1 MITDQRSSKPSK
13 YEFTVKRIT
22 LLQTLLGRADKK
34 TVNKFIDEV
43 RRTVYFYHEH
53 ERECLSDETTKSHD
67 EFFTKLNNKAHQLA
81 RFTTELSIL
90 VSEAPPELF
99 NEAKKADRAIDAIH
113 GNLVNVCLTIDE
125 LFKQKN
131 KYIIDI
137 SIAVQTIFDAYCKV
151 FEVKPNGRLY
161 VDEMDI
167 PYNAPLEDL
176 LVPVVRILTNKS
188 LDRSYKLV
196 KLLIK

>member
-1 MITDQRSSKPSK
+1 MLPSK

-43 RRTVYFYHEH
+43 RKTVYFYHEH
-53 ERECLSDETTKSHD
+53 ERECHSDPITKSHD

-90 VSEAPPELF
+90 VNDAPPALF
-99 NEAKKADRAIDAIH
+99 NEAKSADRAIDAIH

-125 LFKQKN
+125 LFKQKD

-137 SIAVQTIFDAYCKV
+137 SIVVQTIFDFYCSI

-188 LDRSYKLV
+188 LERSYKLV